1 MCQICLQA
9 ARELVP
15 ISGQLDLAEQ
25 VVLAVP
31 LVSESQLRIIDVV
44 KSKDSVGD
52 ARQEIP

>member
-44 KSKDSVGD
+44 KSKDSVSD

>member
-15 ISGQLDLAEQ
+15 ITAQLDLAKQ

-31 LVSESQLRIIDVV
+31 LVGEDQFRIIDVV
-44 KSKDSVGD
+44 KSKASSDD
-52 ARQEIP
+52 ARREIP

>member
-15 ISGQLDLAEQ
+15 ITGQLDLAEQ

-31 LVSESQLRIIDVV
+31 LVGQNQLRIIDVV
-44 KSKDSVGD
+44 KNKDSTD
-52 ARQEIP
+52 AARQEVP

>member
-15 ISGQLDLAEQ
+15 ITAQLDLAKQ

-31 LVSESQLRIIDVV
+31 LVGEEQFRIIDVV
-44 KSKDSVGD
+44 KSKDSRDD
-52 ARQEIP
+52 ARPEIP

>member
-15 ISGQLDLAEQ
+15 LSVQLDLAEQ

-31 LVSESQLRIIDVV
+31 LAGEHQLRIVHVV
-44 KSKDSVGD
+44 KGNNPVDD

>member
-31 LVSESQLRIIDVV
+31 LVSENQLRIIDVV
-44 KSKDSVGD
+44 KSKDSVDD

>member
-1 MCQICLQA
+1 MCEICLQA

-52 ARQEIP
+52 ARQEMP

>member
-52 ARQEIP
+52 VRQEIP